1 MTTEVSLKKDHCTLN
16 SETEKKKIKLS
27 RFKTKKKTMTMI
39 KFKIILYKESIN
51 SKEMYMYE
59 HFSQFRRFI
68 IKSSL
73 TLFES
78 SISYPQLNV
87 ICVIVFV

>member
-1 MTTEVSLKKDHCTLN
+1 
-16 SETEKKKIKLS
+16 
-27 RFKTKKKTMTMI
+27 MTMI

>member
-1 MTTEVSLKKDHCTLN
+1 MTTEVSLKKDNCTLN
-16 SETEKKKIKLS
+16 SETEKKKSNLVVLKQ
-27 RFKTKKKTMTMI
+27 KKTMTMI

>member
-1 MTTEVSLKKDHCTLN
+1 MTTEVSLKNDHCTLN
-16 SETEKKKIKLS
+16 SKTEKKKSNLVVLKQ
-27 RFKTKKKTMTMI
+27 KKTMTMI

-68 IKSSL
+68 I
-73 TLFES
+73 
-78 SISYPQLNV
+78 
-87 ICVIVFV
+87 